1 MYVRSFNP
9 CTVYLHFSIHML
21 FIYKKFY
28 TDDYLRDRCIKEM
41 FYCSISDAWR
51 TPQTNHFTTSADSII
66 YYSPSNFTRDQVFT
80 RTPQKNMRLHCM
92 SYTQSQSL
100 FCYGKQF
107 FFSQISPSVTKSN
120 KLSWKFAL
128 ILLLLLCRIE

>member
-1 MYVRSFNP
+1 MPEEHHKRTILQRLLTLLYI
-9 CTVYLHFSIHML
+9 IHHL
-21 FIYKKFY
+21 ILRATKF
-28 TDDYLRDRCIKEM
+28 LQEQLK
-41 FYCSISDAWR
+41 
-51 TPQTNHFTTSADSII
+51 
-66 YYSPSNFTRDQVFT
+66 
-80 RTPQKNMRLHCM
+80 KNMRLHCT